1 MKSPRVVTCKK
12 KIPLM
17 DHFFRYPDLLVF
29 CVIGLSGFQCLGQG
43 ESDGSFPYRQI
54 GKITPR
60 GAKEI
65 ALSDWSVGCETLDR
79 DLADYSK
86 YKSYLGPLGAKSI
99 RLQGGW
105 AKTEKQPGVYDW
117 KWLDEII
124 DDAISQGVQPWVELS
139 YGNPIYE
146 GGGGTTLGD
155 GIPHSEPALKAWD
168 AWAKAMVRRYKDRI
182 HAWEIWN
189 EPDLGKAVDATEFAA
204 FHIRTAE
211 IIRSEQ
217 PDAKIY
223 ALSLSGNIGF
233 AEVFLASLAGQGKL
247 GLVDAVTFHGYPHNP
262 DQLKSYDEIKAVV
275 RKYSAEIGLRQ
286 GETGAPSAAT
296 TGALKGHSW
305 TELSQ
310 TKWDLRRMLAH
321 HAQGVPM
328 NLFTLSEFVYN
339 DHRSKGLNAKGL
351 LRIREEDKSVAY
363 AKPAYFA
370 AQNVFSI
377 FDRSVVVD
385 KSVSGNSSTAQSL
398 AINAYQKQPSGGS
411 IVAIWFNG
419 APAAETNDY
428 APVDFTLKNATF
440 EQPVYVDL
448 RTGNVFEIPAATWS
462 KSGDE
467 TRFRAIP
474 VYDSPILIA
483 EKTALL
489 FHQ

>member
-1 MKSPRVVTCKK
+1 MIER
-12 KIPLM
+12 I
-17 DHFFRYPDLLVF
+17 FRCPDLLVF
-29 CVIGLSGFQCLGQG
+29 FVVGLSGFYCMGLGWA
-43 ESDGSFPYRQI
+43 ESDGSFSYRQI
-54 GKITPR
+54 GKITAR
-60 GAKEI
+60 STKEI
-65 ALSDWSVGCETLDR
+65 ASSDWSVGCETLDR

-117 KWLDEII
+117 KWLDDII

-168 AWAKAMVRRYKDRI
+168 AWAKAMVQRYKDRV

-189 EPDLGKAVDATEFAA
+189 EPDLTKSVDATEFTG

-223 ALSLSGNIGF
+223 ALGLAGNLGF
-233 AEVFLASLAGQGKL
+233 AESFLASLAGQGKL
-247 GLVDAVTFHGYPHNP
+247 GLVDAVTFHGYPQNP
-262 DQLKSYDEIKAVV
+262 DHLKSYDGIKSVV
-275 RKYSAEIGLRQ
+275 RKYSSEIELRQ

-296 TGALKGHSW
+296 TGALKGYSW

-310 TKWDLRRMLAH
+310 TKWNLRRMLAH
-321 HAQGVPM
+321 HAQSVPM

-339 DHRSKGLNAKGL
+339 DHRAKGLNAKGL
-351 LRIREEDKSVAY
+351 LRIREDDKSVVC
-363 AKPAYFA
+363 AKPAYLA

-377 FDRSVVVD
+377 FDHSVVVD
-385 KSVSGNSSTAQSL
+385 KAVFGTSSTAQSI
-398 AINAYQKQPSGGS
+398 AINPYQKQPSGGS

-419 APAAETNDY
+419 APAAETNDC
-428 APVDFTLKNATF
+428 APVDFTFKNARF

-448 RTGNVFEIPAATWS
+448 RTGKVFEIPVDAWS
-462 KSGDE
+462 RSGDE

-474 VYDSPILIA
+474 IYDSPVLIA
-483 EKTALL
+483 EKSALL